1 MIVKHDRELLRCKQL
16 QASFFS
22 VIPLW
27 LICPF
32 LFKGSQSENLVEKY
46 VALIFLLLLLVAIL
60 FLVGGI
66 VCLKGQGKLIEI
78 NDKTFTYYSGIFGR
92 KTLEIPLSEIVFVMK
107 DMSTPMEDIEY
118 SSTIRYFLKR
128 VQHYFDYDASVGGRT
143 RYHVLVIL
151 LKDGNLAVKYDK
163 KLGSQSRK
171 KRKYVSDTCMIQLT
185 ISYGEFFSD
194 QEMNDYINER
204 KNHDRQ
210 KRK

>member
-1 MIVKHDRELLRCKQL
+1 M
-16 QASFFS
+16 
-22 VIPLW
+22 
-27 LICPF
+27 
-32 LFKGSQSENLVEKY
+32 VEKC
-46 VALIFLLLLLVAIL
+46 VALIFLLLPLVAIL
-60 FLVGGI
+60 FLVDGI

-78 NDKTFTYYSGIFGR
+78 NDKIFTYYSGIFGR
-92 KTLEIPLSEIVFVMK
+92 KTLEIPLSEIAFVMK
-107 DMSTPMEDIEY
+107 DMSTPMEDIEH
-118 SSTIRYFLKR
+118 SSTIRCFLKR

-185 ISYGEFFSD
+185 ISCCEFFSD

-204 KNHDRQ
+204 KKNDR
-210 KRK
+210 